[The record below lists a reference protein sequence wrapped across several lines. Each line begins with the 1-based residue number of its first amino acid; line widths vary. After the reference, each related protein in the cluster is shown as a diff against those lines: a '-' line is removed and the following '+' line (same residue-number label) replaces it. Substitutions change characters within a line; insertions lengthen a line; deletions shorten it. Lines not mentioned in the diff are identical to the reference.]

1 METPPAPHPHPHTHT
16 RSGRCG
22 RRSAGGSGRPGD
34 RAATRFSEL
43 TVLFRSAGQRQPERR
58 LTSDPV
64 RCWPMGGQDSPGD
77 RRERAA
83 RATPPTGRERA

>member
-1 METPPAPHPHPHTHT
+1 METPPPPHTHT
-16 RSGRCG
+16 QRQMWAPLG
-22 RRSAGGSGRPGD
+22 RREWPARRLGCHTVF
-34 RAATRFSEL
+34 RADGAIPLCWAMAARC
-43 TVLFRSAGQRQPERR
+43 

-83 RATPPTGRERA
+83 RAAPPTGRERA